1 MTITINLTA
10 SSTVRLGESIV
21 LPEEVKIKFSST
33 VYALG
38 VLVGRA
44 STADGFI
51 DFKTRGEEVDVSEI
65 CKKAGTVNISV
76 SLVVKGEAVKT
87 WKIETLYLKEIAHE
101 VVATP
106 EIEAMKERIKLLE
119 NAVIELT
126 GLVKDNN
133 TY

>member
-1 MTITINLTA
+1 MIINIPLA
-10 SSTVRLGESIV
+10 SNSLVRLGESVV
-21 LPEEVKIKFSST
+21 LPEEVKIKFTST

-44 STADGFI
+44 STSDGFI
-51 DFKTRGEEVDVSEI
+51 DFKTHGEEVDISEI

-87 WKIETLYLKEIAHE
+87 WKVETLYLKEIAHE
-101 VVATP
+101 IVATP
-106 EIEAMKERIKLLE
+106 ETEAMKERIKLLE

-126 GLVKDNN
+126 GLVKDANI
-133 TY
+133 Y